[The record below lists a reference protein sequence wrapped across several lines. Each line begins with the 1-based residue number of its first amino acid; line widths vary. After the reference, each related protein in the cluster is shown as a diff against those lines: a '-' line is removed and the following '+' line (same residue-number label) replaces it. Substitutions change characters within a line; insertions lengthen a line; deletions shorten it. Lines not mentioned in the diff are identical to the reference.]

1 MLMLPADVVNQHAC
15 MHAVLNGACNLRE
28 LSLDLWFVYL
38 FSLSGRHLGS
48 SWAQKILT
56 FRGFGARLRYC
67 SSGFG
72 VGFGENG
79 GVFWGLVGA
88 YELGIRQRGDEI
100 GGKSV
105 EGRFVLKIGSAGV
118 RFGSPIFNRLAA
130 ARYEMKGIGWTAAV
144 TCLSIAAKMEETDTP
159 FTVNLQCQSLPRG
172 QFAEKAS
179 SHSYTVFARDMV
191 EVFYAEKWEGFIET
205 AGFVFMGEWTPE
217 SVGDYASGTNHFFPT
232 YGYARKCRRLCQR
245 YKPCPS

>member
-1 MLMLPADVVNQHAC
+1 MSMLPADVVNQHAC
-15 MHAVLNGACNLRE
+15 KHAVLNGACNLRE
-28 LSLDLWFVYL
+28 LSLDLWFVDL

-56 FRGFGARLRYC
+56 FRGFGAKLRYC

-105 EGRFVLKIGSAGV
+105 EGRFVLKI
-118 RFGSPIFNRLAA
+118 
-130 ARYEMKGIGWTAAV
+130 KGIGWTAAV

-179 SHSYTVFARDMV
+179 SHSYIVFARDMFEHLIINV
-191 EVFYAEKWEGFIET
+191 VDAEKWEGFIET
-205 AGFVFMGEWTPE
+205 AVISLQIIRRCRKIVANQCEKVFVGFE
-217 SVGDYASGTNHFFPT
+217 
-232 YGYARKCRRLCQR
+232 
-245 YKPCPS
+245 